1 MHININQMNLR
12 IKEICKEKRV
22 TITQLASELNIK
34 QESLS
39 RTINGNPTVGTLERI
54 AAALNV
60 PITELFDQPETD
72 NIVDCPYCG
81 NKIKVTKE

>member
-1 MHININQMNLR
+1 MNFR
-12 IKEICKEKRV
+12 IKEICKDKGV

-72 NIVDCPYCG
+72 NTVNCPSCG
-81 NKIKVTKE
+81 TQLRVTKK